1 MDGLSAP
8 VVDGDA
14 MVPIVD
20 RDGLGTGTTTNGLT
34 PALPISTEPI
44 GIPARA
50 PPAGDADDIAADD
63 EALLLEPVPQTAVLP
78 GDDVPVPTPIPP
90 PSKFVLELDIPDE
103 GLAIAEQVVPKPV
116 IPMVPLIAG
125 LSPGDASSV
134 APMGIPVGATDEP
147 GVMPSGEVAA
157 IPGVGM
163 PTPPTCAAAGLQPM
177 SAACIAAINMRRIIV
192 SIFPTQRSG
201 RANRSS
207 RPTLS
212 ISLFGACWILST
224 LLKDCCTCVTTEISG
239 QLAGTIKLAFRKL
252 NSILIKPQVGRAS
265 SSVIGASAAAQSR
278 IHLCSSPPT

>member
-1 MDGLSAP
+1 
-8 VVDGDA
+8 

-50 PPAGDADDIAADD
+50 PPAGDADDVAADD

-78 GDDVPVPTPIPP
+78 GNDVPVPTPIPP

-116 IPMVPLIAG
+116 VPMVPLIAG

-134 APMGIPVGATDEP
+134 APMGIPVGETDEP

-157 IPGVGM
+157 IPGVGV
-163 PTPPTCAAAGLQPM
+163 PTPPTCANTGVQPN
-177 SAACIAAINMRRIIV
+177 SAACIAAINTRRIMV
-192 SIFPTQRSG
+192 SIFLTQRSG
-201 RANRSS
+201 RANRSA

-224 LLKDCCTCVTTEISG
+224 LLKDCSH
-239 QLAGTIKLAFRKL
+239 LRYDRDK
-252 NSILIKPQVGRAS
+252 RA
-265 SSVIGASAAAQSR
+265 ACW
-278 IHLCSSPPT
+278 HH

>member
-1 MDGLSAP
+1 
-8 VVDGDA
+8 

-20 RDGLGTGTTTNGLT
+20 KDDDRDGLLGTGTTTNGLT
-34 PALPISTEPI
+34 PALPTSTEPI
-44 GIPARA
+44 GIPVRA
-50 PPAGDADDIAADD
+50 MPPGDVGDIVGAD
-63 EALLLEPVPQTAVLP
+63 EALLLELVPQIAELP
-78 GDDVPVPTPIPP
+78 GNDVPVPVPTPP
-90 PSKFVLELDIPDE
+90 PSKFVLEPDIPDD
-103 GLAIAEQVVPKPV
+103 GLPVAEHVVPATKPV
-116 IPMVPLIAG
+116 IPMVPLVAG

-163 PTPPTCAAAGLQPM
+163 PTPPTCAAAGLQPI

-224 LLKDCCTCVTTEISG
+224 LLKDCCTCVTMEISG

-265 SSVIGASAAAQSR
+265 SSVIGASAAAQSP

>member
-1 MDGLSAP
+1 MPEVAVQQPVEGLGGAIDVHGAPPIPVLDKDELGVPTMDGLSAP

-50 PPAGDADDIAADD
+50 PPAGDADDVAADD

-78 GDDVPVPTPIPP
+78 GNDVPVPTPIPP

-116 IPMVPLIAG
+116 VPMVPLIAG

-134 APMGIPVGATDEP
+134 APMGIPVGETDEP

-163 PTPPTCAAAGLQPM
+163 PTPPTCAAAGPQPM

-224 LLKDCCTCVTTEISG
+224 LLKDCCTCVTTEI
-239 QLAGTIKLAFRKL
+239 K
-252 NSILIKPQVGRAS
+252 RA
-265 SSVIGASAAAQSR
+265 ACW
-278 IHLCSSPPT
+278 HH